1 MREVIPLETAGKLR
15 EQDAKMAMAVL
26 SYSSVAEALFSG
38 DAMSH
43 VRTAAYF
50 ASFLGCLFI
59 VLHHFPWRSRAALV
73 MPYSLA
79 ALVCTWRLI
88 LLFFV
93 EHTQRYAVHPDPP
106 NLFVEAYVL
115 VCDAP
120 AGWWWTNILLLWVTV
135 ACPMVHAEATRRG
148 MPPSV
153 VLAYII
159 VAFLGAVSLAFPL
172 LLAHLLT
179 LPTTPRKTSPAAAAA
194 ADAGVNAIWW
204 PACIIASLLS
214 IGALPCSVSL
224 SRPIFIL
231 ALVIVH
237 VVLALPFMRA
247 ARAPR
252 SPSEYTSVLGARG
265 YRLLA
270 FTSALL
276 HAGSTVM
283 AALSLGDA
291 TSAPMHAGSTVT
303 AALSLGDATSAP
315 SDVGSRL
322 WELIGLLGASFH
334 RNVCAA
340 YVQPQFDGL

>member
-1 MREVIPLETAGKLR
+1 
-15 EQDAKMAMAVL
+15 MAMAVL

-214 IGALPCSVSL
+214 IGALPCSVAL

-237 VVLALPFMRA
+237 VVLALPFIRA

-252 SPSEYTSVLGARG
+252 TPKEGNSPSEYTSVLGARG

-276 HAGSTVM
+276 HAGSTVT

-291 TSAPMHAGSTVT
+291 TSAPMHAGSTVM

-315 SDVGSRL
+315 RDVGSRL

>member
-1 MREVIPLETAGKLR
+1 
-15 EQDAKMAMAVL
+15 MAIL

-59 VLHHFPWRSRAALV
+59 VLNHFPWRSRAALV

-159 VAFLGAVSLAFPL
+159 VAFLGAVSLAFPP

-179 LPTTPRKTSPAAAAA
+179 LPTTPRKTSPAAAAT
-194 ADAGVNAIWW
+194 ADAGVNAGVNALWW
-204 PACIIASLLS
+204 PACIGASLLS
-214 IGALPCSVSL
+214 IGALPCSVAS

-237 VVLALPFMRA
+237 VVLALPFIRA

-252 SPSEYTSVLGARG
+252 TPKEGNSPSEYTSVLGARG

-276 HAGSTVM
+276 HAGSTV
-283 AALSLGDA
+283 
-291 TSAPMHAGSTVT
+291 T

-315 SDVGSRL
+315 RDVGSRL

>member
-1 MREVIPLETAGKLR
+1 
-15 EQDAKMAMAVL
+15 MAIL
-26 SYSSVAEALFSG
+26 SYASVAEALFSG

-59 VLHHFPWRSRAALV
+59 VLHQFPWRSRAALV

-93 EHTQRYAVHPDPP
+93 EHTQRYAAHPDPP

-120 AGWWWTNILLLWVTV
+120 AGWWWTNILLVWVTV

-159 VAFLGAVSLAFPL
+159 VAFLGAVSLAFPP

-179 LPTTPRKTSPAAAAA
+179 LPTTPRKTGKTSLAAAAA
-194 ADAGVNAIWW
+194 AAAGVNAAADVNALWW
-204 PACIIASLLS
+204 PVCIGASLLS
-214 IGALPCSVSL
+214 IVVLPCSVAL

-237 VVLALPFMRA
+237 VVLALPFMPIA
-247 ARAPR
+247 TR
-252 SPSEYTSVLGARG
+252 SPKDGNSPSDDISVLGARG

-270 FTSALL
+270 FTSAVL
-276 HAGSTVM
+276 HVGSTAA
-283 AALSLGDA
+283 AALSLGIA
-291 TSAPMHAGSTVT
+291 TSAPM
-303 AALSLGDATSAP
+303 
-315 SDVGSRL
+315 DVGSRL
-322 WELIGLLGASFH
+322 WELLGLLRAAFN
-334 RNVCAA
+334 RNVC
-340 YVQPQFDGL
+340 VQPQSDDL